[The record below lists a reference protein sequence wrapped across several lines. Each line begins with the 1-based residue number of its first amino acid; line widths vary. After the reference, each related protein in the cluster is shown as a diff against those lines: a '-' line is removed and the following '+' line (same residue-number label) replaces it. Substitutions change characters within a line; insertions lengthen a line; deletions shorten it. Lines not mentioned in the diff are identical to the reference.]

1 MRSRTVGERLMHRAN
16 APTRLKSRPA
26 ATNLLIKLSNRCQDD
41 CCIFIESMSLIS
53 LICVVAEICQ
63 SAFETLVVEDL
74 VTCEATLLPLTR

>member
-1 MRSRTVGERLMHRAN
+1 MRSRTIGERLMHQAN

-26 ATNLLIKLSNRCQDD
+26 ATDLLIKVSNGCQDE

-63 SAFETLVVEDL
+63 SAFETLVIEDL
-74 VTCEATLLPLTR
+74 VT